1 MIAGLPTP
9 NMAGPA
15 SGERPTVKERITDA
29 FRLDRRAQDRRSVSH
44 TYKGVR
50 RDTDSGDHVYSV
62 PRPRLQ
68 RQVEEYVAW
77 VNSHLKK
84 RAGSPLIYDLRS
96 MQDGVTLV
104 SLVEVLGEF
113 VCAASRSYTRARA
126 L

>member
-1 MIAGLPTP
+1 MLGSKAW
-9 NMAGPA
+9 
-15 SGERPTVKERITDA
+15 TVA
-29 FRLDRRAQDRRSVSH
+29 AMCSLFH
-44 TYKGVR
+44 T
-50 RDTDSGDHVYSV
+50 
-62 PRPRLQ
+62 RLQ

-104 SLVEVLGEF
+104 SLVEVLSEF
-113 VCAASRSYTRARA
+113 VCAATREHA